1 METYNELNVAASD
14 LHESDPEEVW
24 SNDLGWVP
32 KSDLQAAREKEV
44 TKLREFDTFEE
55 VLQDEAEGDIISS
68 RFVDKWDTSGELRSR
83 LVSRGYEVSEI
94 DPASLLLQHRRSLQ
108 RELHWWLG
116 LAHDLGCG
124 SGGHFWSFSSCSC
137 GTTVLR
143 ETASRLPKTW
153 NGVESEEILVR

>member
-1 METYNELNVAASD
+1 METYTELNVAASD
-14 LHESDPEEVW
+14 LHESDLEEVW

-83 LVSRGYEVSEI
+83 LVSRGYEGVRSI
-94 DPASLLLQHRRSLQ
+94 LLHSLLQHRRSRQ
-108 RELHWWLG
+108 QELHCCWDWRMTWIWPWRTFLEPFFMQ
-116 LAHDLGCG
+116 L
-124 SGGHFWSFSSCSC
+124 WN
-137 GTTVLR
+137 
-143 ETASRLPKTW
+143 SR
-153 NGVESEEILVR
+153 SR